1 MPDSHSLE
9 IDFLDKI
16 TEIIERN
23 ISNEKF
29 GVSELAHEVGMSRS
43 NLLRKVKKITNY
55 PLVSLSDKY
64 A

>member
-43 NLLRKVKKITNY
+43 NLLRKVKKNNKIIR
-55 PLVSLSDKY
+55 
-64 A
+64 